1 VNGPWTIAIAPLAG
15 LALTV
20 LAQIVVVHGSAGKV
34 GASIIVGIFCGLAGT
49 LAAIALGRA
58 ETPGAA
64 GGFVD
69 TWLLGAATYLALA
82 FGFWAFLNLNITS
95 MRIRI
100 LRQLLRAGGHM
111 ALSDMA
117 VSYTPAERLRRR
129 LERLEKGG
137 QIMCEDGRWRLR
149 SWQVLA
155 IARCVEAWRSF
166 ILPYR
171 DRQLS

>member
-1 VNGPWTIAIAPLAG
+1 MRQLTVAKWRCGEVRVLCTLYPIWRHLAG
-15 LALTV
+15 WRCNL
-20 LAQIVVVHGSAGKV
+20 
-34 GASIIVGIFCGLAGT
+34 
-49 LAAIALGRA
+49 
-58 ETPGAA
+58 PGAC
-64 GGFVD
+64 
-69 TWLLGAATYLALA
+69 LRILE
-82 FGFWAFLNLNITS
+82 FLNLNITS

-100 LRQLLRAGGHM
+100 LRELLRAGGHM

-155 IARCVEAWRSF
+155 IARCVETWRSF

-171 DRQLS
+171 DGQRS